1 MCNKGF
7 AMRSGTMRTVSVL
20 ADEIVALSWAIELL
34 RRQPRDYAPI
44 LDKCEQSLQ
53 RCQTLITELGPDDED
68 DPRETLH

>member
-1 MCNKGF
+1 MAETLKDF
-7 AMRSGTMRTVSVL
+7 FVSL
-20 ADEIVALSWAIELL
+20 GEYERAIEVL